1 MGQAREI
8 MDRLTTAMNEK
19 DKETLAR
26 CYAADA
32 VAYTPD
38 KGELRGRDAITSY
51 LFDFWE
57 SMPDVRYE
65 YAAKHEAGSVAVD
78 EGYVVGTNTG
88 PMRMPS
94 GDTMP
99 ATGKHL
105 RIRSC
110 DISTVENGEI
120 TSHHF
125 YFDQVE
131 FLSQLGLMREL
142 TSH

>member
-1 MGQAREI
+1 MGQAREV

-26 CYAADA
+26 CYATEA
-32 VAYTPD
+32 VGYTPD

-65 YAAKHEAGSVAVD
+65 HAARHEAGSVAVD
-78 EGYVVGTNTG
+78 EGFVVGTNTG
-88 PMRMPS
+88 PLRMPT
-94 GDTMP
+94 GGTMP
-99 ATGKHL
+99 ATGKQL

-110 DISTVENGEI
+110 DIATVEGGEI
-120 TSHHF
+120 TSHRF

-131 FLSQLGLMREL
+131 FLSQLGLMREM
-142 TSH
+142 SEH

>member
-1 MGQAREI
+1 MGQAREV
-8 MDRLTTAMNEK
+8 MDRLNKAMESK

-26 CYAADA
+26 SYATDA

-51 LFDFWE
+51 LFELWE
-57 SMPDVRYE
+57 AMPNVRYDQTGR
-65 YAAKHEAGSVAVD
+65 HEAGNVAID
-78 EGYVVGTNTG
+78 EGIVIGTNTG
-88 PMRMPS
+88 PLRMP
-94 GDTMP
+94 
-99 ATGKHL
+99 TGETLQPTGREL

-110 DISTVENGEI
+110 DVATVEDGEI

-131 FLSQLGLMREL
+131 FLTQLGLMREL